1 MKGLSSKHIALKV
14 DVTEAENILF
24 TGASFVEVLQAG
36 AVMGLYR
43 RRLIH
48 KTGHLSRTVEL
59 QPKCWCLGSSSS
71 AGLTG
76 EG

>member
-48 KTGHLSRTVEL
+48 KTRTFVAYSGVTTKVL
-59 QPKCWCLGSSSS
+59 VSWK
-71 AGLTG
+71 
-76 EG
+76 

>member
-36 AVMGLYR
+36 AVMGLK
-43 RRLIH
+43 LN
-48 KTGHLSRTVEL
+48 TLVVQATFNS
-59 QPKCWCLGSSSS
+59 
-71 AGLTG
+71 
-76 EG
+76 